1 MLPSGS
7 TRPDQPIW
15 NVSYV
20 PASALLSDVT
30 KSVESITRWIPTAS
44 SSAWRNC
51 AARSATEPVGTIR
64 CTVGVEPP
72 ACCTSFFAWVGLY
85 GVHLIVG
92 SYHALEGEIGVQPGS
107 TVPPKTTLLN
117 CFRLIAISNALRR
130 FGLAAIAVPVFE

>member
-20 PASALLSDVT
+20 PASALLSDDT

-44 SSAWRNC
+44 SSAWRNW
-51 AARSATEPVGTIR
+51 AARSATVPVGTIM
-64 CTVGVEPP
+64 CTVGFDTPVP
-72 ACCTSFFAWVGLY
+72 CTSFFACVGLY
-85 GVHLIVG
+85 GVHLMVA
-92 SYHALEGEIGVQPGS
+92 SYQALDGEIGVQPGS
-107 TVPPKTTLLN
+107 TVPPNTTLLN

-130 FGLAAIAVPVFE
+130 FGLAAIAVPVLE